1 MILFKRNNPSEEDS
15 LKLKNIVSVFK
26 DILEKVILKAADEDL
41 TNISQNE
48 TIKLYI
54 KLCLKFGISGEPTLL
69 KILANLVNILA
80 KSMDKEDGRLI
91 LEMMLSHSEFLN
103 YVLGEHSDIKL
114 GILSLF
120 LVLCKNWSE
129 FMERNHIPVLLA
141 AYRSMVNRCDRIIL
155 SMLKLYEAK
164 AGQTSFYDFK
174 PYLWGKSAAS
184 HYSVRLNI
192 ETALWRQPKMGDVLD
207 ILQDEFVLLTIK
219 NYPLKEKLQLADSE
233 VFEIAEEK
241 CYDLKFLLPL
251 FSQLLAPEQQVQT
264 YKFTRSG
271 ALSLTVVGLSS
282 SDIEVRQ
289 AACHVLSR
297 FNYHMDARQSGKDNL
312 LWLRYVEAVCKG
324 TAVLPDFKLNNFAA
338 IYLARMALIL
348 TQPNHVMYV
357 PLSQHLSAK
366 SSLDFSTVPELYTF
380 LHSSDVNY
388 KDHRN
393 FILDLLKD
401 GLRTESDFTD
411 LLRSMA
417 FKLFSELYS
426 SSLSDWDTKSL
437 ILDVIDSA
445 CKIPLGV
452 KMLCENHSLL
462 TQLFNNVYNVL
473 SATNKEKSEVH
484 VAIFKIFNILLKII
498 KVLVDSHS
506 SFIVLNIVL
515 MVVKDDVFK
524 FLSKDCKKVVFE
536 ISYLIFGRF
545 GNLLSEEISS
555 VFINKSNDKFCKYV
569 SEHGCQFVDLN
580 TLDSGDEYYFL
591 RLLLC
596 NKQ

>member
-1 MILFKRNNPSEEDS
+1 MLNKALQKPQKAGQHFHQHYKGLLVLIDKYMTIEKSQFFFEKVQKFEVAEVFHAKLLEAICNNIFKSDVNNKTIYNIVLTFVHIQMILFKRNNPSRRRQFKTKKYS
-15 LKLKNIVSVFK
+15 LN
-26 DILEKVILKAADEDL
+26 ILEKVILKAADEDL

-219 NYPLKEKLQLADSE
+219 NYPLKEKLQLAESE

-241 CYDLKFLLPL
+241 V
-251 FSQLLAPEQQVQT
+251 QLLAPEQQVQT

-324 TAVLPDFKLNNFAA
+324 WIEDRVTL
-338 IYLARMALIL
+338 M
-348 TQPNHVMYV
+348 
-357 PLSQHLSAK
+357 
-366 SSLDFSTVPELYTF
+366 
-380 LHSSDVNY
+380 
-388 KDHRN
+388 
-393 FILDLLKD
+393 
-401 GLRTESDFTD
+401 G

-426 SSLSDWDTKSL
+426 SS
-437 ILDVIDSA
+437 IIR
-445 CKIPLGV
+445 LGH
-452 KMLCENHSLL
+452 K
-462 TQLFNNVYNVL
+462 
-473 SATNKEKSEVH
+473 
-484 VAIFKIFNILLKII
+484 VA
-498 KVLVDSHS
+498 
-506 SFIVLNIVL
+506 
-515 MVVKDDVFK
+515 
-524 FLSKDCKKVVFE
+524 
-536 ISYLIFGRF
+536 RF
-545 GNLLSEEISS
+545 
-555 VFINKSNDKFCKYV
+555 
-569 SEHGCQFVDLN
+569 
-580 TLDSGDEYYFL
+580 
-591 RLLLC
+591 
-596 NKQ
+596 